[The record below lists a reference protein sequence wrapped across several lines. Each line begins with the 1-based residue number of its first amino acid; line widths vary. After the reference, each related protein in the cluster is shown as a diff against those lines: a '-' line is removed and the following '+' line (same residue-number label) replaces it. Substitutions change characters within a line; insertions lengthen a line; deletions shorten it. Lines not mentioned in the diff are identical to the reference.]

1 MRFFGKKNYRS
12 HNGVADMEVWLP
24 AEVFRVL
31 LASSLVSGGIKAR
44 RMFGKNTTLFLTSIV
59 KYGRIQRPS
68 CQYSRPFLP
77 TRHVGLPDKVH
88 HFVRRGVGFRTMK
101 WAYFFGKVH
110 HYCPFSSSLGIGSK
124 TNSLEINALQKWR
137 KKPLLQASCRRTANF
152 CEEDGKNR
160 EKCLQKRRAHHR
172 AP

>member
-1 MRFFGKKNYRS
+1 M
-12 HNGVADMEVWLP
+12 
-24 AEVFRVL
+24 
-31 LASSLVSGGIKAR
+31 SGGIKAR
-44 RMFGKNTTLFLTSIV
+44 RMFGKNTTLFLSSIV

-68 CQYSRPFLP
+68 YRYGRPFLP

-88 HFVRRGVGFRTMK
+88 HFARKGVVFRAMK

-137 KKPLLQASCRRTANF
+137 KKPLLQSSNRRTANF
-152 CEEDGKNR
+152 CEEKGCYA
-160 EKCLQKRRAHHR
+160 EKSLQKRRAHHR
-172 AP
+172 APYEVFRLFRRGVGQT